1 MDVCGVGAGDDPAGR
16 ALLLLPGGAVCG
28 VGAASS
34 SCCSA
39 PGWCQPASHRW
50 QLEVSRW
57 PTARRLLQGLDVVL
71 EKQNVRGWV
80 R

>member
-1 MDVCGVGAGDDPAGR
+1 MCVGLGQGMTLLGELCSCCRGERCAGWGQPENI
-16 ALLLLPGGAVCG
+16 
-28 VGAASS
+28 
-34 SCCSA
+34 CCSA

-50 QLEVSRW
+50 QLEVSPW